1 MLIKKIALLSGG
13 DSEERDI
20 SIKSGLAVYQA
31 LKNLNYEV
39 SLIDPINTDLC
50 TLVNYDAAFICLHGK
65 NGEDGKIQSL
75 LELLKV
81 PFTGSASTASMLA
94 MNKFY
99 SKLVWNDNAL
109 MTPKFLILNK
119 TNLDYKKIITH
130 LSDPFIVKPSSSGSS
145 FGINLVKNK
154 DDLISAFTDAS
165 KYDPTVLAEEFIEGR
180 EFTVSILGNKSLGVL
195 EITPKNEF
203 YDYNAKYVS
212 NETVFSKPTDL
223 NPTVLEKMENIAL
236 SAFTSIG
243 CSGWGRVDFM
253 MDKKF
258 NLYLIEVNTVPGMTD
273 HSLFPLAARNAGLN
287 FEQTVQHIV
296 DLIE

>member
-39 SLIDPINTDLC
+39 SLIDPKNSNLC
-50 TLVNYDAAFICLHGK
+50 SLVNFDAAFICLHGK
-65 NGEDGKIQSL
+65 NGEDGKVQSL

-99 SKLVWNDNAL
+99 SKLIWNDRAL
-109 MTPKFLILNK
+109 KTPQFLILNK
-119 TNLDYKKIITH
+119 TNLDYKKIITK
-130 LSDPFIVKPSSSGSS
+130 LGDQFIVKPSSSGSS

-154 DDLISAFTDAS
+154 DDLISAFTDAF
-165 KYDPTVLAEEFIEGR
+165 KYDSIVIAEEFIVGR

-195 EITPKNEF
+195 EISSKNEF

-212 NETVFSKPTDL
+212 NETEFSKPIDL
-223 NPTVLEKMENIAL
+223 NPTVLEEMENIAL

-243 CSGWGRVDFM
+243 CRGWGRVDFM
-253 MDKKF
+253 MDKEF
-258 NLYLIEVNTVPGMTD
+258 NLHLIEVNTVPGMTD
-273 HSLFPLAARNAGLN
+273 HSLFPLAARHAGLS
-287 FEQTVQHIV
+287 FEQTVHHIV

>member
-81 PFTGSASTASMLA
+81 PFTGSASTPSMLA

-99 SKLVWNDNAL
+99 SKLVWNDHAL
-109 MTPKFLILNK
+109 ITPKFLILNK

-154 DDLISAFTDAS
+154 DDLILAFTDAS
-165 KYDPTVLAEEFIEGR
+165 KYDSTVIAEEFIKGR

-212 NETVFSKPTDL
+212 NETIFSKPTDL
-223 NPTVLEKMENIAL
+223 NPEVLEKMENIAL

>member
-99 SKLVWNDNAL
+99 SKLVWNDHAL
-109 MTPKFLILNK
+109 ITPKFLILNK

-154 DDLISAFTDAS
+154 DDLILAFTDAS
-165 KYDPTVLAEEFIEGR
+165 KYDPIVIAEEFIQGR

-212 NETVFSKPTDL
+212 NETIFSKPTDL
-223 NPTVLEKMENIAL
+223 NPEVLEKMENIAL

>member
-39 SLIDPINTDLC
+39 SLIDPKNTNLC
-50 TLVNYDAAFICLHGK
+50 SLVNFDAAFICLHGK
-65 NGEDGKIQSL
+65 NGEDGKVQSL

-99 SKLVWNDNAL
+99 SKLIWNDRAL
-109 MTPKFLILNK
+109 KTPQFLILNK
-119 TNLDYKKIITH
+119 TNLDYKKIITK
-130 LSDPFIVKPSSSGSS
+130 LGDPFIVKPSSSGSS

-154 DDLISAFTDAS
+154 DDLISAFTDAF
-165 KYDPTVLAEEFIEGR
+165 KYDSIVIAEEFIVGR

-195 EITPKNEF
+195 EISSKNEF

-223 NPTVLEKMENIAL
+223 NLTVLEEMENIAL

-258 NLYLIEVNTVPGMTD
+258 NLHLIEVNTVPGMTD
-273 HSLFPLAARNAGLN
+273 HSLFPLAARHTGLS

>member
-99 SKLVWNDNAL
+99 SKLVWNDHAL
-109 MTPKFLILNK
+109 ITPKFLILNK

-154 DDLISAFTDAS
+154 DDLILAFTDAS
-165 KYDPTVLAEEFIEGR
+165 KYDPTVIAEEFIEGR

-195 EITPKNEF
+195 EITPKQEF

-212 NETVFSKPTDL
+212 NETIFSKPTDL
-223 NPTVLEKMENIAL
+223 NSDVLEKMENIAL

>member
-31 LKNLNYEV
+31 LKNLNYDV

-99 SKLVWNDNAL
+99 SKLVWNDHAL
-109 MTPKFLILNK
+109 ITPKFLILNK

-154 DDLISAFTDAS
+154 DDLILAFTDAS
-165 KYDPTVLAEEFIEGR
+165 KYDPTVIAEEFIKGR

-212 NETVFSKPTDL
+212 NETIFSKPTDL
-223 NPTVLEKMENIAL
+223 NPEVLEKMENIAL

>member
-99 SKLVWNDNAL
+99 SKLVWNDHAL
-109 MTPKFLILNK
+109 ITPKFLILNK
-119 TNLDYKKIITH
+119 TNLDYKNIITH
-130 LSDPFIVKPSSSGSS
+130 LRDPFIVKPSSSGSS

-154 DDLISAFTDAS
+154 DDLILAFTDAS
-165 KYDPTVLAEEFIEGR
+165 KYDPTAIAEEFIEGR

-212 NETVFSKPTDL
+212 NETIFSKPTDL
-223 NPTVLEKMENIAL
+223 NPEVLEKMENIAL

>member
-39 SLIDPINTDLC
+39 SLIDPKNSNLC
-50 TLVNYDAAFICLHGK
+50 SLVNFDAAFICLHGK
-65 NGEDGKIQSL
+65 NGEDGKVQSL

-99 SKLVWNDNAL
+99 SKLIWNDRAL
-109 MTPKFLILNK
+109 KTPQFLILNE
-119 TNLDYKKIITH
+119 TNLDYKKIITK
-130 LSDPFIVKPSSSGSS
+130 LGDPFIVKPSSSGSS

-154 DDLISAFTDAS
+154 DDLISAFTDAF
-165 KYDPTVLAEEFIEGR
+165 KYDSIVIAEEFIVGR

-195 EITPKNEF
+195 EISSKNDF

-223 NPTVLEKMENIAL
+223 NPTVLEEMENVAL

-243 CSGWGRVDFM
+243 CRGWGRVDFM
-253 MDKKF
+253 MDKEF
-258 NLYLIEVNTVPGMTD
+258 NLHLIEVNTVPGMTD
-273 HSLFPLAARNAGLN
+273 HSLFPLAARHAGLS
-287 FEQTVQHIV
+287 FEQTVHHIV

>member
-39 SLIDPINTDLC
+39 SLIDPKNSNLC
-50 TLVNYDAAFICLHGK
+50 SLVNFDAAFICLHGK
-65 NGEDGKIQSL
+65 NGEDGKVQSL

-99 SKLVWNDNAL
+99 SKLIWNDRAL
-109 MTPKFLILNK
+109 KTPQFLILNK
-119 TNLDYKKIITH
+119 TNLDYKKIITK
-130 LSDPFIVKPSSSGSS
+130 LGDPFIVKPSSSGSS

-154 DDLISAFTDAS
+154 DDLISAFTDAF
-165 KYDPTVLAEEFIEGR
+165 KYDSIVIAEEFIVGR
-180 EFTVSILGNKSLGVL
+180 EFTVSILGNKPLGVL
-195 EITPKNEF
+195 EISSKNEF

-212 NETVFSKPTDL
+212 NETVFSKPIDL
-223 NPTVLEKMENIAL
+223 NPTVLEEMENIAL

-243 CSGWGRVDFM
+243 CRGWGRVDFM
-253 MDKKF
+253 MDKEF
-258 NLYLIEVNTVPGMTD
+258 NLHLIEVNTVPGMTD
-273 HSLFPLAARNAGLN
+273 HSLFPLAARHAGLS
-287 FEQTVQHIV
+287 FEQTVHHIV

>member
-39 SLIDPINTDLC
+39 SLIDPKNSNLC
-50 TLVNYDAAFICLHGK
+50 ALVNFDAAFICLHGK
-65 NGEDGKIQSL
+65 NGEDGKVQSL

-99 SKLVWNDNAL
+99 SKLIWNDHAL
-109 MTPKFLILNK
+109 KTPQFLILNK
-119 TNLDYKKIITH
+119 TNLDYKKIITK
-130 LSDPFIVKPSSSGSS
+130 LGDPFIVKPSSSGSS

-154 DDLISAFTDAS
+154 DDLISAFTDAF
-165 KYDPTVLAEEFIEGR
+165 KYDSIVIAEEFIVGR

-195 EITPKNEF
+195 EISSKNEF

-223 NPTVLEKMENIAL
+223 NPTVLEEMENIAL

-243 CSGWGRVDFM
+243 CRGWGRVDFM

-258 NLYLIEVNTVPGMTD
+258 NLHLIEVNTVPGMTD
-273 HSLFPLAARNAGLN
+273 HSLFPLAARHAGLS
-287 FEQTVQHIV
+287 FEQTVHHIV

>member
-50 TLVNYDAAFICLHGK
+50 TLVHYDAAFICLHGK

-99 SKLVWNDNAL
+99 SKLVWNDHAL
-109 MTPKFLILNK
+109 ITPKSLILNK
-119 TNLDYKKIITH
+119 TNLDYKKIITD
-130 LSDPFIVKPSSSGSS
+130 LSNPFIVKPSSSGSS

-154 DDLISAFTDAS
+154 DDLILAFTDAS
-165 KYDPTVLAEEFIEGR
+165 KYDSTVIAEEFIKGR
-180 EFTVSILGNKSLGVL
+180 EFTVSILGTKSLGVL
-195 EITPKNEF
+195 EIAPKNEF

-212 NETVFSKPTDL
+212 NETIFSKPTDL
-223 NPTVLEKMENIAL
+223 NPEVLEKMENIAL

-273 HSLFPLAARNAGLN
+273 HSLFPLAAKNAGLN

>member
-99 SKLVWNDNAL
+99 SKLVWNDHAL
-109 MTPKFLILNK
+109 TTPKFLILNK

-130 LSDPFIVKPSSSGSS
+130 LSNPFIVKPSSSGSS

-154 DDLISAFTDAS
+154 DDLIFAFTDAS
-165 KYDPTVLAEEFIEGR
+165 KYDLTVIAEEFIEGR

-212 NETVFSKPTDL
+212 NETIFSKPTDL
-223 NPTVLEKMENIAL
+223 NPEVLEKMENIAL

>member
-1 MLIKKIALLSGG
+1 MIKKIALLSGG

-99 SKLVWNDNAL
+99 SKLVWNDHAL
-109 MTPKFLILNK
+109 ITPKFLILNK

-154 DDLISAFTDAS
+154 DDLILAFTDAS
-165 KYDPTVLAEEFIEGR
+165 KYDPTVIAEEFIEGR

-212 NETVFSKPTDL
+212 NETIFSKPTDL
-223 NPTVLEKMENIAL
+223 NPEVLEKMENIAL

-273 HSLFPLAARNAGLN
+273 HSLFPLAAKNAGLN

>member
-1 MLIKKIALLSGG
+1 MIKKIALLSGG

-39 SLIDPINTDLC
+39 SLIDPINKDLC
-50 TLVNYDAAFICLHGK
+50 ALVNYDAAFICLHGK

-99 SKLVWNDNAL
+99 SKLVWNDHAL
-109 MTPKFLILNK
+109 ITPKFLIINK
-119 TNLDYKKIITH
+119 TNLDYKNIITH
-130 LSDPFIVKPSSSGSS
+130 LRDPFIVKPSSSGSS

-154 DDLISAFTDAS
+154 DDLILAFTDAS
-165 KYDPTVLAEEFIEGR
+165 KYDPTVIAEEFIEGR

-212 NETVFSKPTDL
+212 NETIFSKPTDL
-223 NPTVLEKMENIAL
+223 NPEVLEKMENIAL

-287 FEQTVQHIV
+287 FEETVQQIV

>member
-50 TLVNYDAAFICLHGK
+50 SLVNYDAAFICLHGK

-99 SKLVWNDNAL
+99 SKLVWNDHAL

-154 DDLISAFTDAS
+154 DDLILAFTDAS
-165 KYDPTVLAEEFIEGR
+165 KYDSTVIAEEFIKGR

-212 NETVFSKPTDL
+212 NETIFSKPTDL
-223 NPTVLEKMENIAL
+223 NLEVLEKMENIAL

>member
-99 SKLVWNDNAL
+99 SKLVWNDHKL
-109 MTPKFLILNK
+109 KTPKFLILNK
-119 TNLDYKKIITH
+119 TNLDHKKIITH

-154 DDLISAFTDAS
+154 DDLVLAFTDAF
-165 KYDPTVLAEEFIEGR
+165 KYEPTVIAEEFIEGR
-180 EFTVSILGNKSLGVL
+180 EFTVSILGDKSLGVL
-195 EITPKNEF
+195 EITPKSEF

-212 NETVFSKPTDL
+212 NETVFSKPIDL
-223 NPTVLEKMENIAL
+223 NPAVLEKMENIAL

>member
-39 SLIDPINTDLC
+39 SLIDPINTDLY

-99 SKLVWNDNAL
+99 SKLVWNDHAL
-109 MTPKFLILNK
+109 ITPKFLILNK

-130 LSDPFIVKPSSSGSS
+130 LSNPFIVKPTSSGSS

-154 DDLISAFTDAS
+154 NDLISAFTDAS
-165 KYDPTVLAEEFIEGR
+165 KYDLTVIAEEFIEGR
-180 EFTVSILGNKSLGVL
+180 EFTVSILGNKSLGVI
-195 EITPKNEF
+195 EIASKNEF
-203 YDYNAKYVS
+203 YDYDAKYVS
-212 NETVFSKPTDL
+212 NETIFSKPTDL
-223 NPTVLEKMENIAL
+223 DPAVLEKMENIAL

-258 NLYLIEVNTVPGMTD
+258 NFYLIEVNTVPGMTD
-273 HSLFPLAARNAGLN
+273 HSLFPLAAKNAGLN
-287 FEQTVQHIV
+287 FEQTVQSIV

>member
-99 SKLVWNDNAL
+99 SKLVWNDHAL
-109 MTPKFLILNK
+109 ITPKFLILNK
-119 TNLDYKKIITH
+119 TNLDYKNIITH
-130 LSDPFIVKPSSSGSS
+130 LRDPFIVKPSSSGSS

-154 DDLISAFTDAS
+154 DDLILAFTDAS
-165 KYDPTVLAEEFIEGR
+165 KYDPTVIAEEFIEGR

-212 NETVFSKPTDL
+212 NETIFSKPTDL
-223 NPTVLEKMENIAL
+223 NPEVLEKMENIAL

>member
-31 LKNLNYEV
+31 LINLNYEV

-99 SKLVWNDNAL
+99 SKLVWNDHAL
-109 MTPKFLILNK
+109 TTPKFLILNK

-223 NPTVLEKMENIAL
+223 NPAVLEKMENIAL

>member
-39 SLIDPINTDLC
+39 SLIDPKNTNLC
-50 TLVNYDAAFICLHGK
+50 SLANFDAAFICLHGK
-65 NGEDGKIQSL
+65 NGEDGKVQSL

-99 SKLVWNDNAL
+99 SKLIWNDRAL
-109 MTPKFLILNK
+109 KTPQFLILNK
-119 TNLDYKKIITH
+119 TNLDYKKIITK
-130 LSDPFIVKPSSSGSS
+130 LGDPFIVKPSSSGSS

-154 DDLISAFTDAS
+154 DDLISAFTDAF
-165 KYDPTVLAEEFIEGR
+165 KYDSIVMAEEFIVGR

-195 EITPKNEF
+195 EISSKSEF

-223 NPTVLEKMENIAL
+223 NPTVLEEMENIAL

-243 CSGWGRVDFM
+243 CRGWGRVDFM
-253 MDKKF
+253 MDKEF
-258 NLYLIEVNTVPGMTD
+258 NLHLIEVNTVPGMTD
-273 HSLFPLAARNAGLN
+273 HSLFPLAARHAGLS
-287 FEQTVQHIV
+287 FEQTVHHIV

>member
-99 SKLVWNDNAL
+99 SKLVWNDHAL
-109 MTPKFLILNK
+109 ITPKFLILNK

-154 DDLISAFTDAS
+154 DDLILAFTDAS
-165 KYDPTVLAEEFIEGR
+165 KYDPTVIAEEFIQGR
-180 EFTVSILGNKSLGVL
+180 EFTVSILGTKSLGVL
-195 EITPKNEF
+195 EIAPKNEF

-212 NETVFSKPTDL
+212 NETIFSKPTDL
-223 NPTVLEKMENIAL
+223 NPEVLEKMENIAL

-253 MDKKF
+253 MDKEF

-287 FEQTVQHIV
+287 FEETVQHII

>member
-39 SLIDPINTDLC
+39 SLIDPKNTNLC
-50 TLVNYDAAFICLHGK
+50 SLVNYDAAFICLHGK
-65 NGEDGKIQSL
+65 NGEDGKVQSL

-99 SKLVWNDNAL
+99 SKLIWNDRAL
-109 MTPKFLILNK
+109 KTPQFLILNK
-119 TNLDYKKIITH
+119 TNLDYKKIITK
-130 LSDPFIVKPSSSGSS
+130 LGDPFIVKPSSSGSS

-154 DDLISAFTDAS
+154 DDLISAFTDAF
-165 KYDPTVLAEEFIEGR
+165 KYDSIVIAEEFIVGR

-195 EITPKNEF
+195 EISSKNEF

-223 NPTVLEKMENIAL
+223 NPTVLEEMENIAL

-253 MDKKF
+253 MDKRF
-258 NLYLIEVNTVPGMTD
+258 NLHLIEVNTVPGMTD
-273 HSLFPLAARNAGLN
+273 HSLFPLAARHAGLS
-287 FEQTVQHIV
+287 FEQTVHHIV

>member
-99 SKLVWNDNAL
+99 SKLVWNDHAL
-109 MTPKFLILNK
+109 ITPKFLILNK

-154 DDLISAFTDAS
+154 DDLILAFTDAS
-165 KYDPTVLAEEFIEGR
+165 KYDPTVIAEEFIQGR
-180 EFTVSILGNKSLGVL
+180 EFTVSILGTKSLGVL
-195 EITPKNEF
+195 EIAPKNEF

-212 NETVFSKPTDL
+212 NETIFSKPTDL
-223 NPTVLEKMENIAL
+223 NPEVLEKMENIAL

-273 HSLFPLAARNAGLN
+273 HSLFPLAAKNAGLN

>member
-99 SKLVWNDNAL
+99 SKLVWNDHAL
-109 MTPKFLILNK
+109 ITPKFLILNK

-154 DDLISAFTDAS
+154 DDLILAFTDAS
-165 KYDPTVLAEEFIEGR
+165 KYDPTVIAEEFIEGR

-212 NETVFSKPTDL
+212 NETIFSKPTDL
-223 NPTVLEKMENIAL
+223 NPEVLEKMENIAL

-258 NLYLIEVNTVPGMTD
+258 DLYLIEVNTVPGMTD

>member
-1 MLIKKIALLSGG
+1 MIKKIALLSGG

-99 SKLVWNDNAL
+99 SKLVWNDHAL
-109 MTPKFLILNK
+109 ITPKFLILNK
-119 TNLDYKKIITH
+119 TNLDYKNIITH
-130 LSDPFIVKPSSSGSS
+130 LRDPFIVKPSSSGSS

-154 DDLISAFTDAS
+154 DDLILAFTDAS
-165 KYDPTVLAEEFIEGR
+165 KYDPTVIAEEFIEGR

-212 NETVFSKPTDL
+212 NETIFSKPTDL
-223 NPTVLEKMENIAL
+223 NPEVLEKMENIAL

-273 HSLFPLAARNAGLN
+273 HSLFPLAAKNAGLN

>member
-39 SLIDPINTDLC
+39 SLIDPKNSNLC
-50 TLVNYDAAFICLHGK
+50 SLVNFDAAFICLHGK
-65 NGEDGKIQSL
+65 NGEDGKVQSL

-99 SKLVWNDNAL
+99 SKLIWNDRAL
-109 MTPKFLILNK
+109 KTPQFLILNK
-119 TNLDYKKIITH
+119 TNLDYKKIITK
-130 LSDPFIVKPSSSGSS
+130 LGDQFIVKPSSSGSS
-145 FGINLVKNK
+145 FGINIVKNK
-154 DDLISAFTDAS
+154 DDLISAFTDAC
-165 KYDPTVLAEEFIEGR
+165 KYDSIVIAEEFIVGR

-195 EITPKNEF
+195 EISSKNEF

-223 NPTVLEKMENIAL
+223 NPTVLEEMENIAL

-243 CSGWGRVDFM
+243 CRGWGRVDFM
-253 MDKKF
+253 MDKEF
-258 NLYLIEVNTVPGMTD
+258 NLHLIEVNTVPGMTD
-273 HSLFPLAARNAGLN
+273 HSLFPLAARHAGLS
-287 FEQTVQHIV
+287 FEQTVHHIV

>member
-99 SKLVWNDNAL
+99 SKLVWNDHAL
-109 MTPKFLILNK
+109 ITPKFLILNK

-154 DDLISAFTDAS
+154 DDLILAFTDAS
-165 KYDPTVLAEEFIEGR
+165 KYDPTVIAEEFIKGR
-180 EFTVSILGNKSLGVL
+180 EFTVSILGTKSLGVL
-195 EITPKNEF
+195 EIAPKNEF

-212 NETVFSKPTDL
+212 NETIFSKPTDL
-223 NPTVLEKMENIAL
+223 NPEVLEKMENIAL

-243 CSGWGRVDFM
+243 CSSWGRVDFM
-253 MDKKF
+253 MDKEF

-273 HSLFPLAARNAGLN
+273 HSLFPLAAKNAGLN

>member
-99 SKLVWNDNAL
+99 SKLVWNDHAL
-109 MTPKFLILNK
+109 ITPKFLILNK

-154 DDLISAFTDAS
+154 DELIFAFTDAS
-165 KYDPTVLAEEFIEGR
+165 KYDLTVIAEEFIEGR

-223 NPTVLEKMENIAL
+223 NPAVLKKMENIAL

-287 FEQTVQHIV
+287 FEETVQHIV

>member
-99 SKLVWNDNAL
+99 SKLVWNDHAL
-109 MTPKFLILNK
+109 ITPKFLILNK

-154 DDLISAFTDAS
+154 DDLILAFTDAS
-165 KYDPTVLAEEFIEGR
+165 KYDPTVIAEEFIEGR

-195 EITPKNEF
+195 EIAPKNEF

-212 NETVFSKPTDL
+212 NETIFSKPTDL
-223 NPTVLEKMENIAL
+223 NPEVLEKMENIAL

>member
-39 SLIDPINTDLC
+39 SLIDPKNSNLC
-50 TLVNYDAAFICLHGK
+50 SLVNFDAAFICLHGK
-65 NGEDGKIQSL
+65 NGEDGKVQSL

-99 SKLVWNDNAL
+99 SKLIWNDRAL
-109 MTPKFLILNK
+109 KTPQFLILNK
-119 TNLDYKKIITH
+119 TNLDYKKIITK
-130 LSDPFIVKPSSSGSS
+130 LGDPFIVKPSSSGSS

-154 DDLISAFTDAS
+154 DDLISAFTDAF
-165 KYDPTVLAEEFIEGR
+165 KYDSIVIAEEFIVGR

-195 EITPKNEF
+195 EISSKNEF

-223 NPTVLEKMENIAL
+223 NPTVLEEMENIAL

-258 NLYLIEVNTVPGMTD
+258 NLHLIEVNTVPGMTD
-273 HSLFPLAARNAGLN
+273 HSLFPLAAKHAGLS
-287 FEQTVQHIV
+287 FEQTVHHIV

>member
-99 SKLVWNDNAL
+99 SKLVWNDHAL
-109 MTPKFLILNK
+109 ITPKFLILNK

-154 DDLISAFTDAS
+154 DDLIFAFTDAS
-165 KYDPTVLAEEFIEGR
+165 KYDFTVIAEEFIEGR

-195 EITPKNEF
+195 EISSKNEF

-223 NPTVLEKMENIAL
+223 NPAVLEKMENIAL

-287 FEQTVQHIV
+287 FEETVQHIV

>member
-99 SKLVWNDNAL
+99 SKLVWNDHAL
-109 MTPKFLILNK
+109 ITPKFLILNK

-154 DDLISAFTDAS
+154 DDLILAFTDAS
-165 KYDPTVLAEEFIEGR
+165 KYDPTVIAEEFIEGR
-180 EFTVSILGNKSLGVL
+180 EFTVSILGTKSLGVL
-195 EITPKNEF
+195 EIAPKNEF

-212 NETVFSKPTDL
+212 NETIFSKPTDL
-223 NPTVLEKMENIAL
+223 NPEVLEKMENIAL

>member
-1 MLIKKIALLSGG
+1 MIKKIALLSGG

-99 SKLVWNDNAL
+99 SKLVWNDHAL
-109 MTPKFLILNK
+109 ITPKFLILNK
-119 TNLDYKKIITH
+119 TNLDYKNIITH
-130 LSDPFIVKPSSSGSS
+130 LRDPFIVKPSSSGSS

-154 DDLISAFTDAS
+154 DDLILAFTDAS
-165 KYDPTVLAEEFIEGR
+165 KYDPTVIAEEFIEGR

-212 NETVFSKPTDL
+212 NETIFSKPTDL
-223 NPTVLEKMENIAL
+223 NPEVLEKMENIAL

-243 CSGWGRVDFM
+243 CRGWGRVDFM

>member
-50 TLVNYDAAFICLHGK
+50 SLVNYDAAFICLHGK

-99 SKLVWNDNAL
+99 SKLVWNDHAL
-109 MTPKFLILNK
+109 ITPKFIILNK

-165 KYDPTVLAEEFIEGR
+165 KYDPTVIAEEFIEGR

-212 NETVFSKPTDL
+212 NETIFSKPTDL
-223 NPTVLEKMENIAL
+223 NPEVLEKMENIAL

-258 NLYLIEVNTVPGMTD
+258 DLYLIEVNTVPGMTD

>member
-1 MLIKKIALLSGG
+1 MIKKIALLSGG

-31 LKNLNYEV
+31 LQNLNFDV
-39 SLIDPINTDLC
+39 SLIDPINTNLC
-50 TLVNYDAAFICLHGK
+50 TLVNYSAAFICLHGK

-81 PFTGSASTASMLA
+81 PFTGSASAASMLA

-99 SKLVWNDNAL
+99 SKLVWNDHAL
-109 MTPKFLILNK
+109 ITPKFLILNK
-119 TNLDYKKIITH
+119 SNLDYKKIITH

-154 DDLISAFTDAS
+154 DDLILAYTDAS
-165 KYDPTVLAEEFIEGR
+165 RYDPTVIAEEFIEGR

-195 EITPKNEF
+195 EIAPKNEF

-223 NPTVLEKMENIAL
+223 NSALLEKMENIAL
-236 SAFTSIG
+236 FAFTSIG

-253 MDKKF
+253 MDKKL

-273 HSLFPLAARNAGLN
+273 HSLFPLAAKNAGLN

>member
-31 LKNLNYEV
+31 LKNLKYEV
-39 SLIDPINTDLC
+39 SLIDPKNTNLC
-50 TLVNYDAAFICLHGK
+50 SLVNYDAAFICLHGK
-65 NGEDGKIQSL
+65 NGEDGKVQSL

-99 SKLVWNDNAL
+99 SKLIWNDRAL
-109 MTPKFLILNK
+109 KTPQFLILNK
-119 TNLDYKKIITH
+119 TNLDYKKIITK
-130 LSDPFIVKPSSSGSS
+130 LGDPFIVKPSSSGSS

-154 DDLISAFTDAS
+154 DDLISAFTDAF
-165 KYDPTVLAEEFIEGR
+165 KYDSIVIAEEFIVGR

-195 EITPKNEF
+195 EISSKNEF

-223 NPTVLEKMENIAL
+223 NPTVLEEMENIAL

-258 NLYLIEVNTVPGMTD
+258 NLHLIEVNTVPGMTD
-273 HSLFPLAARNAGLN
+273 HSLFPLAARHAGLS
-287 FEQTVQHIV
+287 FEQTVHHIV